1 MEADELFCALCRKLQ
16 LLALMLGSAHFLA
29 GQDLAPRAYVV
40 TPVRSNAVTL
50 AWALLRWRLELQR

>member
-1 MEADELFCALCRKLQ
+1 MGISISVEADELFCALCRKLQ

-50 AWALLRWRLELQR
+50 A